1 MDNYVEY
8 GVLSSDG
15 SKCVNKSKKNKMIH
29 YSHNQEGSI
38 LYAGVS
44 AVSKLLK
51 ISEEEKVAKDLQSRL
66 AEGDQLAIH
75 HVSKLEFFKFLNL

>member
-51 ISEEEKVAKDLQSRL
+51 ISEEEKVALDNDYDPIAAPPGPYIIQPS
-66 AEGDQLAIH
+66 
-75 HVSKLEFFKFLNL
+75 N

>member
-51 ISEEEKVAKDLQSRL
+51 ISEEEKVALDNDYDPIAAPPGPYIIQPSNQGQR
-66 AEGDQLAIH
+66 
-75 HVSKLEFFKFLNL
+75 

>member
-51 ISEEEKVAKDLQSRL
+51 ISEEEKVAIDNDYDPIAAPPGPYIIQPS
-66 AEGDQLAIH
+66 
-75 HVSKLEFFKFLNL
+75 N